1 MEKFI
6 INGGKKING
15 CISVSGAKNA
25 ILPILASTLLIKE
38 RCVIKNVP
46 KLSDVYTMVDLLKYY
61 GADVEFSDE
70 LIIDCS
76 KIENKPPSEKV
87 KEIRASFLIVGA
99 LLGRF
104 KSVSMF
110 MPGGCNIGQ
119 RPIDLHLKGFNLLG
133 AKSQLES
140 GIIDISTQYLSSGD
154 IYLDFPSVGATEN
167 IILASVFAKGVTT
180 IRNCAI
186 EPEIVDMVN
195 FLNKAGAKIKGVGS
209 DTIIIEGVEELKGV
223 EHSVIADRI
232 EAGTF
237 MIATA
242 SAGGF
247 LKVENIIPEHIKS
260 IILKLREMEV
270 EIEEGEDFVIVKSSG
285 KTINKDIKTMPYP
298 GFPTDMQAQ
307 FSALMAKG
315 CGTGVINETVFENRF
330 MHIGELNKMGA
341 NISVEG
347 KVAIIKGVE
356 KLDGAIVKAT
366 DLRAG
371 AALIIS
377 ALSAQGQTEIEN
389 IFYIDRGYDC
399 IEKKLS
405 SVGCDIR
412 RVNI

>member
-247 LKVENIIPEHIKS
+247 LKIENIIPEHIKS